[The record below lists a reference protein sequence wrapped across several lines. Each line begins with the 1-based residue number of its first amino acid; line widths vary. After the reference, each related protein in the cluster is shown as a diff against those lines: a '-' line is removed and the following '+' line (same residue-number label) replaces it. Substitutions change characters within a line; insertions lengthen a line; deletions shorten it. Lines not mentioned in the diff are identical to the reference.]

1 MQDNPKAFPAPLAAT
16 GRQPRSSAASD
27 RPPGTEP
34 RPGLLTLRG
43 ALETTSSRPRRRPSS
58 DPSPAPAGTSRG
70 DASRKPNPFS
80 RWALRLG
87 RRRKAKAAATL
98 RTLAPRLQAARG
110 NGSPS
115 APVARYLHAGSHS
128 STKGQTHPGNQ
139 ASEYSPARKPILPRL
154 RRVQCACA
162 AGLPGLVF
170 LKGLYLPPCNAPLS
184 PTEKT
189 TSPTEHCCVVSD
201 LLQVNRYFAEN
212 TRYPFRI
219 LESFI

>member
-1 MQDNPKAFPAPLAAT
+1 MT
-16 GRQPRSSAASD
+16 GH
-27 RPPGTEP
+27 
-34 RPGLLTLRG
+34 PGLSHGRVSLLSEVRLRQHLPAHGGDPARIQAQRLQVHPEVTL
-43 ALETTSSRPRRRPSS
+43 LESRIHSPGGHCDSGDGGKRRPRRPV
-58 DPSPAPAGTSRG
+58 
-70 DASRKPNPFS
+70 
-80 RWALRLG
+80 
-87 RRRKAKAAATL
+87 
-98 RTLAPRLQAARG
+98 RTLALLLQAARG
-110 NGSPS
+110 DGNPS
-115 APVARYLHAGSHS
+115 AAIARYLHAGSHS

-139 ASEYSPARKPILPRL
+139 TSEYGATRKPILPRL

-170 LKGLYLPPCNAPLS
+170 LKGLYLPPRNAPLS

-212 TRYPFRI
+212 ARYPFRI